1 MFVHVPVLLQ
11 EVIEF
16 LNPQSGENFI
26 DATAGEGSYSK
37 EILRLTD
44 PSGKVLAIDWNAEVI
59 PELERNVSSKRLIP
73 VSGNFKNIDEFVE
86 QSGIKEIHGVVYD
99 LGLSKFLLEKSG
111 RGFSFKRDEP
121 LKMSFARESELEA
134 DKIINHFSER
144 DLEKIFR
151 EYGEERFSKRIAQMI
166 VRSRPIVSSSGLAN
180 LIQKT
185 VGTHSKIN
193 PATRVFQAL
202 RIAVNDELENLKI
215 SLPKAIELVASGG
228 RVVVV
233 SYHSLEDGI
242 VKSFFKNSEKNGK
255 VKILTKK
262 PLKPTEQEI
271 KDNPSARSAK
281 LRAIQKI

>member
-166 VRSRPIVSSSGLAN
+166 VRSRPIVSSSG
-180 LIQKT
+180 
-185 VGTHSKIN
+185 
-193 PATRVFQAL
+193 
-202 RIAVNDELENLKI
+202 
-215 SLPKAIELVASGG
+215 
-228 RVVVV
+228 
-233 SYHSLEDGI
+233 
-242 VKSFFKNSEKNGK
+242 
-255 VKILTKK
+255 
-262 PLKPTEQEI
+262 
-271 KDNPSARSAK
+271 
-281 LRAIQKI
+281 

>member
-1 MFVHVPVLLQ
+1 
-11 EVIEF
+11 
-16 LNPQSGENFI
+16 
-26 DATAGEGSYSK
+26 
-37 EILRLTD
+37 
-44 PSGKVLAIDWNAEVI
+44 
-59 PELERNVSSKRLIP
+59 
-73 VSGNFKNIDEFVE
+73 
-86 QSGIKEIHGVVYD
+86 
-99 LGLSKFLLEKSG
+99 
-111 RGFSFKRDEP
+111 
-121 LKMSFARESELEA
+121 
-134 DKIINHFSER
+134 
-144 DLEKIFR
+144 
-151 EYGEERFSKRIAQMI
+151 MI